1 MNIRIKTKRINRLIV
16 FAFHRIRIVFFLE
29 VITLLIYQLAVEVC
43 AYYTL
48 HPINSYMHII
58 TNADRQQ
65 TIVEINTMELVE
77 ELLYVFLKSIL
88 IMIYLYLYFESL
100 MRQSQLFRS
109 MDNCNDGLTSIP
121 NFHRN

>member
-1 MNIRIKTKRINRLIV
+1 MI
-16 FAFHRIRIVFFLE
+16 
-29 VITLLIYQLAVEVC
+29 
-43 AYYTL
+43 
-48 HPINSYMHII
+48 
-58 TNADRQQ
+58 QQ